1 MTNSPFI
8 LVCHPHRSPGFAI
21 PYENEQ
27 AFVDCWVNGV
37 LDVRCNCRAD
47 NSSTATYDAAIK
59 DVGHDMHH
67 VTRLDSRA
75 EYDDY
80 MATRCHNKAWE
91 SVYQAA
97 LLLEWVDIEND
108 EETENDD
115 ESSPPR
121 DSCMTRNEADALLE
135 TWNSQKPELFV
146 LLMRDDSGEWSETAY
161 GETCVSSAEID
172 MQATVSDLCKN
183 CRDFRGAKFGYSDY
197 PFESPFIVE
206 RLYDENVYDEE

>member
-47 NSSTATYDAAIK
+47 NSSTATYDSAIE

-80 MATRCHNKAWE
+80 MAGACHNKATE
-91 SVYQAA
+91 DDRHMHITVDCALRAA
-97 LLLEWVDIEND
+97 HA
-108 EETENDD
+108 
-115 ESSPPR
+115 
-121 DSCMTRNEADALLE
+121 RNSNGLR
-135 TWNSQKPELFV
+135 V
-146 LLMRDDSGEWSETAY
+146 
-161 GETCVSSAEID
+161 
-172 MQATVSDLCKN
+172 
-183 CRDFRGAKFGYSDY
+183 
-197 PFESPFIVE
+197 
-206 RLYDENVYDEE
+206 